1 MRSAVALAVAHVV
14 LAVVTVATVAGLL
27 ILKDDVDRCARIE
40 QSWGINTSY
49 VLISG
54 CVADFLGYRVEI

>member
-1 MRSAVALAVAHVV
+1 MRSSVVLAVLHVV

-27 ILKDDVDRCARIE
+27 ILKHDVERCASIE
-40 QSWGINTSY
+40 RTWGVDTSY